1 MILKKLIIAIF
12 FLSTLNGC
20 AQNTALLGPI
30 YTMSTTGNVYQAG
43 LSYGSDRAVTSL
55 TGKSTGEN
63 VKELLK
69 PKKEDSEFQKLVKKR
84 ITETRK
90 KLNLSNQ

>member
-12 FLSTLNGC
+12 FLGTLNGC